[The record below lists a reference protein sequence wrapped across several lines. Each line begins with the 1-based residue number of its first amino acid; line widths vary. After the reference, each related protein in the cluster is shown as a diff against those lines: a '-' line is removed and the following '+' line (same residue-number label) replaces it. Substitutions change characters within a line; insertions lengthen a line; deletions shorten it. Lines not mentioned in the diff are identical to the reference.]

1 LFRPFGSLLFIEIL
15 SPKNICGKETLP
27 FASKTRI
34 DALTTNR
41 NPTRLAPVPSREFL
55 NQPPKE
61 EIVSKKTM
69 TAAFALMLAAALP
82 AYAQTSSTS
91 PSSTSPSSTSPS
103 SMSNSHVTATQLQ
116 PGQMRATQLD
126 GATVYD
132 TRNQKVGDVK
142 DIILDRD
149 GKVAAVVIDVGAF
162 LGIGGKNVAVSM
174 NDLKITQ
181 DSNSNRPRVAVDMTK
196 DQLKAAQVFDL
207 NGRNTSSGTTTPP
220 ANRPSTG
227 TTTTPSTPPRQ

>member
-1 LFRPFGSLLFIEIL
+1 
-15 SPKNICGKETLP
+15 
-27 FASKTRI
+27 
-34 DALTTNR
+34 
-41 NPTRLAPVPSREFL
+41 
-55 NQPPKE
+55 
-61 EIVSKKTM
+61 VSKKTM

-82 AYAQTSSTS
+82 AYAQTSSTGA
-91 PSSTSPSSTSPS
+91 PSTSPSATSPS
-103 SMSNSHVTATQLQ
+103 SMSSLHVTATQLQ

-220 ANRPSTG
+220 ADRPSSGTTTPPANRPSTG